1 MGEIGWGE
9 IFALG
14 SALSWA
20 MSVILFRRPA
30 RLLPAF
36 ELNLF
41 KTVFGFLLMIPTLLL
56 VEGLSLPDFDLSDLG
71 IVLLSGYFG
80 MAVADTWYLRA
91 LNLMG
96 ASRTG
101 IVASLLSP
109 FVILLSLI
117 FLGESLK
124 GMQIAGLVLVMGGI
138 LLVTWKHKRS
148 EVDSADIR
156 KGVAYG
162 VAAVFLMAVGVVMVK
177 EILET
182 RPFLWT
188 VEIRIFGGLMGM
200 VIITLLRKRTA
211 TVMASFSMPLPWVQI
226 AVASFLSAYLSTLM
240 WLGAYRLIP
249 ASVASILN
257 ESANAWI
264 VLLAWLILGET
275 LGLRK
280 VTGLVLTMTGVAIM
294 LLV

>member
-1 MGEIGWGE
+1 M
-9 IFALG
+9 AK
-14 SALSWA
+14 SMA
-20 MSVILFRRPA
+20 VT
-30 RLLPAF
+30 LLPRYGSVLASRSAP
-36 ELNLF
+36 LF
-41 KTVFGFLLMIPTLLL
+41 SNSRAIAI
-56 VEGLSLPDFDLSDLG
+56 LSD
-71 IVLLSGYFG
+71 S
-80 MAVADTWYLRA
+80 
-91 LNLMG
+91 
-96 ASRTG
+96 
-101 IVASLLSP
+101 
-109 FVILLSLI
+109 
-117 FLGESLK
+117 
-124 GMQIAGLVLVMGGI
+124 
-138 LLVTWKHKRS
+138 RS

>member
-200 VIITLLRKRTA
+200 VIITLLRKRTT
-211 TVMASFSMPLPWVQI
+211 TVRASFSMPLPWVQM
-226 AVASFLSAYLSTLM
+226 ASGQFPERVSFNFDVAGCLQIDSCLC
-240 WLGAYRLIP
+240 
-249 ASVASILN
+249 
-257 ESANAWI
+257 
-264 VLLAWLILGET
+264 
-275 LGLRK
+275 
-280 VTGLVLTMTGVAIM
+280 GVHS
-294 LLV
+294 

>member
-1 MGEIGWGE
+1 MGETGWGE
-9 IFALG
+9 VFALG

-20 MSVILFRRPA
+20 MAVILFRRPA
-30 RLLPAF
+30 RVLPAF

-41 KTVFGFLLMIPTLLL
+41 KTVLGFLLLIPTLML
-56 VEGLSLPDFDLSDLG
+56 VEGLSLPDYELSDLG
-71 IVLLSGYFG
+71 ILLLSGYFG

-101 IVASLLSP
+101 IVASLFSP
-109 FVILLSLI
+109 FVILLSLM
-117 FLGESLK
+117 FLGETLR
-124 GMQIAGLVLVMGGI
+124 GLQIIGLVLVMGGI
-138 LLVTWKHKRS
+138 LLVTWKHHRS
-148 EVDSADIR
+148 SVDRADIR
-156 KGVAYG
+156 KGVLYG
-162 VAAVFLMAVGVVMVK
+162 IGAVFLMAVGVVMVK

-182 RPFLWT
+182 KPFLWT
-188 VEIRIFGGLMGM
+188 VEIRYFGGLMGM
-200 VIITLLRKRTA
+200 LIILLLRKRTA
-211 TVMASFSMPLPWVQI
+211 TVRASFSVPLPWVQMT
-226 AVASFLSAYLSTLM
+226 VASFLSSYVSMLM
-240 WLGAYRLIP
+240 WLGAYKLIP

-275 LGLRK
+275 LGMRK
-280 VTGLVLTMTGVAIM
+280 VTGLLLTLTGVAIM

>member
-1 MGEIGWGE
+1 MGNTGWGE
-9 IFALG
+9 ILALA

-20 MSVILFRRPA
+20 FSVILFRYPGK
-30 RLLPAF
+30 LLPAF

-41 KTVFGFLLMIPTLLL
+41 KNVLGFLLLIPTLLL
-56 VEGLSLPDFDLSDLG
+56 VEGLSLPEYDLSEIG
-71 IVLLSGYFG
+71 IVLLSGYLG
-80 MAVADTWYLRA
+80 IAVADTWYLRA
-91 LNLMG
+91 LTLMG

-109 FVILLSLI
+109 FVILLSMI
-117 FLGESLK
+117 FLGESLR
-124 GMQIAGLVLVMGGI
+124 GLQIVGLVLVMAGI
-138 LLVTWKHKRS
+138 LLVSWKHRKSSVER
-148 EVDSADIR
+148 EDIR
-156 KGVAYG
+156 KGTLYG
-162 VAAVFLMAVGVVMVK
+162 ISAVFLMAVGVVMVK

-188 VEIRIFGGLMGM
+188 VEIRYLGGLVGM
-200 VIITLLRKRTA
+200 IFALLIGKRTA
-211 TVMASFSMPLPWVQI
+211 TVRASFSMPLPWVQMT
-226 AVASFLSAYLSTLM
+226 VASFLSAYLSMMM
-240 WLGAYRLIP
+240 WMGAYKLIP

-280 VTGLVLTMTGVAIM
+280 ITGLVLTMTGVAIM
-294 LLV
+294 LLI